1 MSPSINTIRK
11 YLSAIFTVFCVIF
24 ITQQIFPENIPAKKD
39 DSNNT
44 VIKINASYGKEY
56 LSYIERDSETETE
69 SFSTTVNQIIKYD
82 VLLDLNYPVIGIK
95 GVSPVSV
102 DESTEEWDSLG
113 FKNYQKNDLKHTW
126 ARNDFYIGYS
136 FFHPPQNLFYTF
148 YTGVRQSDIKL
159 KRNNFVILGIP
170 QTDAGSTERII
181 STGWLFG
188 IRGNG
193 YLKKSLGDYEY
204 MDPKD
209 EPPVKWGWG
218 WGLEAIAPVTM
229 KLTNST
235 IPGVTFNERG
245 GYTFEFNSAL
255 SYYLVSRKISI
266 DANGYIGNLYWKGS
280 GWEDTTY
287 GRTKWPKNNTSY
299 FGLTIGLNLKF

>member
-1 MSPSINTIRK
+1 MKLLLRK
-11 YLSAIFTVFCVIF
+11 YLPAVAAVFLTLVAGMHV
-24 ITQQIFPENIPAKKD
+24 FPEDIASKQD
-39 DSNNT
+39 ESNKT
-44 VIKINASYGKEY
+44 VIRINTSFGKEY
-56 LSYIERDSETETE
+56 LSYTERESETKTE
-69 SFSTTVNQIIKYD
+69 SFSTTVNQVIKYD
-82 VLLDLNYPVIGIK
+82 VLLDWNYPVIGVK
-95 GVSPVSV
+95 GVKPVTIE
-102 DESTEEWDSLG
+102 ESSEEWDSLG

-126 ARNDFYIGYS
+126 NRNDFYIGYS

-148 YTGVRQSDIKL
+148 YTGLRQSEIKHE
-159 KRNNFVILGIP
+159 RNNFIILGIP
-170 QTDAGSTERII
+170 QTNARSIEKIR

-218 WGLEAIAPVTM
+218 WGLEAVAPLTM

-245 GYTFEFNSAL
+245 GYIFEFNSTL

-280 GWEDTTY
+280 DWEDTTF

-299 FGLTIGLNLKF
+299 FGLTVGLNFKF